1 MELRPKIS
9 IIGSGNIASWL
20 VDALSASSFDI
31 LEIHSTN
38 SQTGESL
45 AKAANC
51 AFVHDLN
58 SLDISVHI
66 IILAIPDDALN
77 EVAAQLESGNYLLL
91 HTSGNQSLPINSKNK
106 RQGCIWPVF
115 SINKNAHMLMELSIP
130 LCLSTL
136 QKEDKPNIEQLALQI
151 SNTIS
156 WLDNEQK
163 EYAHLAATIGNNF
176 SNHLYS
182 IVFRICKEKNIP
194 FQLLVPLLQN
204 TTNRLSDFDPAK
216 MQTGPAIRNDQ
227 TTIEKHTAKLSGLEQ
242 ALYEIFTKLIQGQK

>member
-1 MELRPKIS
+1 VELRPKIS

-31 LEIHSTN
+31 HEIHSTN
-38 SQTGESL
+38 SQTGELL
-45 AKAANC
+45 AKEANC
-51 AFVHDLN
+51 TFFHDLS
-58 SLDISVHI
+58 SLDISVDI
-66 IILAIPDDALN
+66 IILAIPDDAIN
-77 EVAAQLESGNYLLL
+77 VVAAQLATGNYLLL

-115 SINKNAHMLMELSIP
+115 SISKNVHIKDGQNIP
-130 LCLSTL
+130 LGLSTL
-136 QKEDKPNIEQLALQI
+136 DEGDRQLIEQVAIQL
-151 SNTIS
+151 SNTFI

-204 TTNRLSDFDPAK
+204 TTNRLSYIDPAK

-227 TTIEKHTAKLSGLEQ
+227 TTIEKHTTKLSGLEQ